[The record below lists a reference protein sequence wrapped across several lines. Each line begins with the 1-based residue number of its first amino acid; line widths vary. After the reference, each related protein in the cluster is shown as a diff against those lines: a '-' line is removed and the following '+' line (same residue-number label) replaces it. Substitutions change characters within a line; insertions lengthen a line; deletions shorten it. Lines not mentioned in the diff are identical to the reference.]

1 MEERKSETNLT
12 VLTIFLFLKRR
23 PSELREKKSNQKK
36 ESKHFDRERKL
47 VNSERKTF

>member
-23 PSELREKKSNQKK
+23 PSELREKKSNQKNQNILIEK
-36 ESKHFDRERKL
+36 E
-47 VNSERKTF
+47 N